1 MNGEKR
7 DQSSGSGENGALLAK
22 KNAEA
27 IKSKSGIRIRLTT
40 KGCVLAAILFL
51 SWLLVFGAGIL
62 INSQPYRES
71 ISSWQGTILSWRF
84 VAAALMVVLT
94 WTPLNIA
101 LLAGTS
107 GLLGAQ
113 ARFAGLEEKE
123 IERPDVTNPYFS
135 ALFRGFYIYLLFISG
150 MLVIVETPFSS
161 PTQEQYL
168 RLAGLLSLVSFLV
181 NYKLGT
187 FAKFL
192 RYSAERIEKR
202 RKEEEDNPN
211 IGQ

>member
-1 MNGEKR
+1 MNDEAKNH
-7 DQSSGSGENGALLAK
+7 SSGEDEKGTPLVK
-22 KNAEA
+22 KTLEA
-27 IKSKSGIRIRLTT
+27 TTTSSRRGPCLST
-40 KGCVLAAILFL
+40 KGCVLAAIIFLF
-51 SWLLVFGAGIL
+51 WLLVFGAGIL
-62 INSQPYRES
+62 INSQPFRES
-71 ISSWQGTILSWRF
+71 ISGWQGTILSWKF
-84 VAAALMVVLT
+84 VVVALMIVLT

-123 IERPDVTNPYFS
+123 LERPDVTNPYFS

-168 RLAGLLSLVSFLV
+168 RLAGLLSLASFLV
-181 NYKLGT
+181 NYKLKL

-192 RYSAERIEKR
+192 KYSAEKIEQQSQGATASP
-202 RKEEEDNPN
+202 DSN
-211 IGQ
+211 